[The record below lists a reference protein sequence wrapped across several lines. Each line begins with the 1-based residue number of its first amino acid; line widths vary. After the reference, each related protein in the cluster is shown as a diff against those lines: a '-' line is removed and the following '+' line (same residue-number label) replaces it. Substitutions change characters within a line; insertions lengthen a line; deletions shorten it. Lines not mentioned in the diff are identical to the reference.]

1 MPTFNVKSA
10 IEAVLF
16 ASGDP
21 VKIKKLCHVFDL
33 PEAEVLSALTQLAAQ
48 YDHGQSGIYL
58 ALLEDSAQLCT
69 RPVYGDYIRQT
80 METRKPP
87 QLSPAALEVL
97 SIIAYRQPVTK
108 QYIEQVRG
116 VDSSYTVSSL
126 EEKGL
131 VEDCGRLDVIGRPM
145 LFRTTANFLRV
156 FGISSLIDLPALP
169 SDLNMDKLAQPDQ
182 GPSLFETAA
191 ENTKDQPE
199 NSQN

>member
-1 MPTFNVKSA
+1 MPAFNVKSA

-21 VKIKKLCHVFDL
+21 VKIKKLCQVFDL
-33 PEAEVLSALTQLAAQ
+33 PEAQVSDALSQLSQQ
-48 YDHGQSGIYL
+48 YDHSQSGIYL

-69 RPVYGDYIRQT
+69 RPIYGDYVRQT

-169 SDLNMDKLAQPDQ
+169 SDLNMDKLKPDQ

-191 ENTKDQPE
+191 EAVAEQPE
-199 NSQN
+199 NS